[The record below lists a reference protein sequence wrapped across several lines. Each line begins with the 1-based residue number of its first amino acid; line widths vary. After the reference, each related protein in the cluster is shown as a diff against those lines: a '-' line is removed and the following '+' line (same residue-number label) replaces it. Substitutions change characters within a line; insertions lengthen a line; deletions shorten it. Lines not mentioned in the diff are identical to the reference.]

1 MLTIYRSNRAELLAQ
16 LLATQLLLTPPDP
29 FEQVQV
35 MVNTWPT
42 SRWLGEQLAIH
53 LGGIVA
59 NVRFPFPGGRLRQI
73 VDLVLAATASDS
85 DDSSPAKPEPGAQEP
100 QAQEP
105 QAQAPQTQEAGDPD
119 PWRANR
125 LVWPLLELLP
135 QIAARPEG
143 EPLRRW
149 LLDRDLSR
157 SLDIGSWRLGRAI
170 ADAFDDYALYRPDL
184 LRAWEQGA
192 ITATP
197 TATAENHAKLPP
209 AQSWQP
215 LLYRALRQ
223 RLIGEPFGLR
233 VEEAIRRLR
242 RRASVG
248 PLTGLPSSTPIR
260 LFGLSSMAP
269 VQVELLQALSGSV
282 DVELFLL
289 TPCRDLWERCARR
302 RDQLSAAK
310 ALDRPLDA
318 EWLLEAPALEARFGR
333 LGGEFHQLLEGT
345 GEAQLGSW
353 EERDLFFAPATA
365 FTASTGSPAPAPAP
379 LLAQL
384 QEQLADPQLLPR
396 LKMGPGDHSLEF
408 HPCPG
413 HLRQVEILRDRL
425 LQLLAADPSLEPRH
439 ILVMTPQ
446 VDRFAPLVASVFS
459 DTSATGVELPWRLT
473 DRSQQSEAGIG
484 RTLLTL
490 LELAS
495 ERLTA
500 SALEALLES
509 RPLQRRFG
517 LLPEE
522 AAALSGELQRCGFR
536 WGLDG
541 RERGGD
547 PTHSLSWAIDRLL
560 LGLVLPA
567 APGLAPG
574 ATAPWPLSVSLELAG
589 RWLHLLTRLRHWLGE
604 LRLGRPCRDWGPR
617 LRHLLDDLFA
627 AGGETA
633 WEWPPLLAAIDDW
646 LRLAGN
652 CDLQLEAPVVAA
664 VLDERLSADSGRF
677 GHRSGALTI
686 SALEPM
692 RAIPHRVIVLM
703 GLDADAFPRPNQR
716 PGFHLMEMD
725 RRLGDPSPADQD
737 RYVLLE
743 ALLSARDHL
752 LISWSCRDDHTGVD
766 LEPASPVR
774 QWQQWLEAQL
784 GEGAKGLTISHAA
797 SSLDR
802 TNFRARAGQPPASCD
817 GRLLETRLLLDGTTP
832 SAPLPLAA
840 QPMPDRLPESSVVAD
855 PAEDLRDWLMRP
867 QARWLRQLGLRPRE
881 WDERLDDLEPLEL
894 DERARAALLRQRL
907 AELSDPQPPEAELA
921 EPDPASW
928 LDRTLGQGLLPPGAA
943 GALEARALGER
954 WASLQACLDQLGP
967 ASQRPLLWQDWR
979 ATPLWRGDSVVLIHG
994 GSEQAPQRIDLW
1006 LQLLL
1011 AAAAPHD
1018 DGPSPRQGVLI
1029 AREKDRLGAMVRLA
1043 APEAEAARREL
1054 ERLQALRRQWL
1065 LSCWPVPPRT
1075 GLAYLLAERKK
1086 PGTGPARA
1094 AAIWEGGPNQW
1105 GEREQEEMGIC
1116 FGADLPAPA
1125 LFEGSFAACAAELYG
1140 PLLEAEL

>member
-1 MLTIYRSNRAELLAQ
+1 MLTVYRSNRAELLAQ
-16 LLATQLLLTPPDP
+16 LLATQLRLTPPDP

-59 NVRFPFPGGRLRQI
+59 NVRFPFPGGRLRQL
-73 VDLVLAATASDS
+73 VDLALAATESDGA
-85 DDSSPAKPEPGAQEP
+85 DHNPATHEPGTP
-100 QAQEP
+100 P
-105 QAQAPQTQEAGDPD
+105 SSDPD
-119 PWRANR
+119 PWRAQQ

-135 QIAARPEG
+135 QIAASPEG

-149 LLDRDLSR
+149 LMDRDLSR

-184 LRAWEQGA
+184 LRAWEEGLPGDPGRQA
-192 ITATP
+192 LP
-197 TATAENHAKLPP
+197 T

-215 LLYRALRQ
+215 LLYRALRE
-223 RLIGEPFGLR
+223 RLIGQPFGLR
-233 VEEAIRRLR
+233 VAEAIRRLR
-242 RRASVG
+242 HRPPAK
-248 PLTGLPSSTPIR
+248 PLPGLPVSSPIR

-302 RDQLSAAK
+302 RDQLSAAR
-310 ALDRPLDA
+310 ALECPLDGD
-318 EWLLEAPALEARFGR
+318 WLLEAPALEARFGR

-345 GEAQLGSW
+345 GETQLGSW
-353 EERDLFFAPATA
+353 EERDLFFAPASAASGTA
-365 FTASTGSPAPAPAP
+365 GPVAP

-384 QEQLADPQLLPR
+384 QEQLADPHLLPR
-396 LKMGPGDHSLEF
+396 LELRPGDHSLEF

-413 HLRQVEILRDRL
+413 PLRQVQILRDRL
-425 LQLLAADPSLEPRH
+425 LQLMAADPSLEPRH

-446 VDRFAPLVASVFS
+446 VDRFAPLVASVFG
-459 DTSATGVELPWRLT
+459 DTTATGVDLPWRLT

-484 RTLLTL
+484 RTLLSL
-490 LELAS
+490 LELAGG
-495 ERLTA
+495 RLTA
-500 SALEALLES
+500 SGLEALLKS
-509 RPLQRRFG
+509 PPLQQRFG

-522 AAALSGELQRCGFR
+522 AADLSGELQRCGFR

-541 RERGGD
+541 PERGGN
-547 PTHSLSWAIDRLL
+547 PTHSLSWAMDRLL

-567 APGLAPG
+567 TPGLAPG
-574 ATAPWPLSVSLELAG
+574 DTAPWPLTVSMELAG
-589 RWLHLLTRLRHWLGE
+589 RWLHLLTRLRHWLTE
-604 LRLGRPCRDWGPR
+604 LRNGCPCRAWGVR
-617 LRHLLDDLFA
+617 LRSLLEDLFPQS
-627 AGGETA
+627 GESA

-646 LRLAGN
+646 QRVAGD
-652 CDLQLEAPVVAA
+652 CERQLEAAVVAA

-692 RAIPHRVIVLM
+692 RAIPYRVIALM
-703 GLDADAFPRPNQR
+703 GLDADAFPRQSQR
-716 PGFHLMEMD
+716 PGFHLMEME

-752 LISWSCRDDHTGVD
+752 LISWSCRDDRTGVD

-774 QWQQWLEAQL
+774 QWQQWLEARL
-784 GEGAKGLTISHAA
+784 GEGAKVLTIPHAA
-797 SSLDR
+797 SPLDR
-802 TNFRARAGQPPASCD
+802 ANFRPHAERPPASCD
-817 GRLLETRLLLDGTTP
+817 RRLLDTRHLLDGTAA
-832 SAPLPLAA
+832 APPLALAA
-840 QPMPDRLPESSVVAD
+840 QPMPDRLPDFTAAAE

-881 WDERLDDLEPLEL
+881 WEEGIDDLEALEL
-894 DERARAALLRQRL
+894 DERDRSALLRQRISES
-907 AELSDPQPPEAELA
+907 AANPNGHDPEDQELVA
-921 EPDPASW
+921 PDPDVW
-928 LDRTLGQGLLPPGAA
+928 LERCRGQGRLPPGAA
-943 GALEARALGER
+943 GAIEARLLGER
-954 WASLQACLDQLGP
+954 WASLNASLRELGP
-967 ASQRPLLWQDWR
+967 ASQRPLAWKDWR
-979 ATPLWRGDSVVLIHG
+979 ATPLFRGDVVVLIHG
-994 GSEQAPQRIDLW
+994 GSEQAPQRMDLW

-1011 AAAAPHD
+1011 ASAAPH

-1029 AREKDRLGAMVRLA
+1029 AREKDRLRPMVRLA
-1043 APEAEAARREL
+1043 APDAEVARQEL
-1054 ERLQALRRQWL
+1054 DRLEALRRQWI

-1075 GLAYLLAERKK
+1075 GLAFLLAERKQ

-1094 AAIWEGGPNQW
+1094 AAIWEGGPMQW
-1105 GEREQEEMGIC
+1105 AERDQEEMVLC
-1116 FGADLPAPA
+1116 FGADLSAKTLVEEP
-1125 LFEGSFAACAAELYG
+1125 FAACAAELYG
-1140 PLLEAEL
+1140 PLLEAEI